1 MTRGT
6 ASAAVLA
13 GLTLGAFFLW
23 SEAAVARGGHFGG
36 GFGGGGMRFGGG
48 HFGGGG
54 MRFGGAPF
62 GGMRFG
68 GGGMRFGGAPFGG
81 MRFGGGGMRFGGAP
95 FVSGPRFGG
104 MPGMRFSP
112 RFGGAPAGG
121 MRFGGMGA
129 RGSQAFANGARVQSA
144 AVARPNPG
152 SMAAGQRAF
161 AAGRSGSA
169 NQRFTGSN
177 GPRAAATAIG
187 MAGGRFL
194 HGQTPAA
201 GASAHAFA
209 GQGLAHVLQGRFRNY
224 AFSSKLALNAWSFKR
239 HGCCDW
245 FGKVFWPFVV
255 GDVFTA
261 VLWPWPWY
269 EPFWGY
275 GGDWALSSVLWA
287 GPPATPTYYSNT
299 QIYDIYGSG
308 GGRSGSTAGGG
319 GPVANAQTTDEPAA
333 VDLAQACAELA
344 PGVADLPIGDI
355 ERTFG
360 PTGDQSAALNALKAA
375 WVGGIK
381 LIKTAC
387 SGEVPLTPVRRLD
400 VVEERLKVVLRA
412 LQLVSDPLENFY
424 NSLSEAQRRSF
435 DAMTTAARERN
446 EPAAGL
452 AGRLTTLC
460 SERATSFARLPL
472 DKIVDALRPS
482 EPQRMALDALKAA
495 SARASEG
502 LNTSCPAQA
511 PQGLPDR
518 VRAVEQRLAAMI
530 AALQTV
536 RPALIDFYRSL
547 GDEQKAR
554 FNMMGQSSTQGSN
567 GRAARQVGAN

>member
-13 GLTLGAFFLW
+13 AGLALGALGLW
-23 SEAAVARGGHFGG
+23 SDAAAARGGHFGG

-68 GGGMRFGGAPFGG
+68 GGGMRFGGPHF
-81 MRFGGGGMRFGGAP
+81 GGMRFGGAP
-95 FVSGPRFGG
+95 FVGAPRPRFGG

-112 RFGGAPAGG
+112 RFGGAPSSG

-129 RGSQAFANGARVQSA
+129 RGSNSFANGARAQSRP
-144 AVARPNPG
+144 VARPNPG
-152 SMAAGQRAF
+152 SMAAGQRAL
-161 AAGRSGSA
+161 AAGRFGSA

-177 GPRAAATAIG
+177 GLRAAAAG

-201 GASAHAFA
+201 GARAQAFA
-209 GQGLAHVLQGRFRNY
+209 GHGLAHVQQGGFRHN
-224 AFSSKLALNAWSFKR
+224 AFASKLASNAWSFKR
-239 HGCCDW
+239 HGCCGW

-275 GGDWALSSVLWA
+275 GGDWALSNVLWA

-308 GGRSGSTAGGG
+308 GGRSGSSTASAG
-319 GPVANAQTTDEPAA
+319 GPVANAQTTDKPAA
-333 VDLAQACAELA
+333 TDLAQACAELA

-355 ERTFG
+355 ERTVG
-360 PTGDQSAALNALKAA
+360 PTGDQSAALNALKTA
-375 WVGGIK
+375 WAGGIK
-381 LIKTAC
+381 LIKTSC

-400 VVEERLKVVLRA
+400 VVEERLEVVLRA
-412 LQLVSDPLENFY
+412 LQLVSDPLENFH

-435 DAMTTAARERN
+435 DAMTTTAREGN

-482 EPQRMALDALKAA
+482 EPQRIALDALKSA
-495 SARASEG
+495 SARASAG
-502 LNTSCPAQA
+502 LSTSCPAQA

-530 AALQTV
+530 SALQTV

-547 GDEQKAR
+547 SDEQKAR
-554 FNMMGQSSTQGSN
+554 FNTMGQSSTQGSN